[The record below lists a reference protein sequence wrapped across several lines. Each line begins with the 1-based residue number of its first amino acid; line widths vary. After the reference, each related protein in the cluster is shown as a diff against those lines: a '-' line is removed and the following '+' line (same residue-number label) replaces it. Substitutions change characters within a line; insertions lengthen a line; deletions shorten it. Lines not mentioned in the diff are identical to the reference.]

1 MVNVPKTRRTFCDG
15 KCRRHTM
22 HKVTQYKKARNRD
35 LRRVDDAM
43 TPNKKEKAKTTKKIV
58 LRMECTECK
67 HRKQLPIKRCK
78 HFELGGQKKTRG
90 QTENRRAVANILL
103 NIRRRMSYDS
113 FTSTGIYHLTPAAM
127 VVTIAYCDKPDE
139 ILHSFSKVGDSVCI
153 GRDKRKCKIA
163 LGVDAQGVSRV
174 HLKLELLSNGRL
186 FARDTS
192 TYGTGYDGGPLMVER
207 EKELKLSVVLQ
218 EFILL
223 PVFYVISLWKFIATG
238 LTMKDEFVSD
248 LNSSMNVNEIWM
260 QEQDRKLIAKLE
272 KEVKKLDRKSG
283 ENKSEV
289 STFTCTDCSEN
300 MGLVTRV
307 SLQCDSSKEFRQIMT
322 ESPVNDSILA
332 GAKEDETLDDID
344 AEKLSKPLFSSTQLT
359 SFQEILTKSVNERS
373 AAEENNIPIF
383 RAEQFSGLLESQ
395 DVSEKFCSLLF
406 KAMPKQ
412 KDLVP
417 PKVINRQDTI
427 ITRFISY
434 LDMNTAKKRSNQSNS
449 DETEIIAKH
458 VKMEIAEDGNERQGS
473 EKNENLIGSRT
484 ECEVSA
490 GEDDQ
495 PFGINVE
502 TLRMKLVSQL
512 FMPPKLKTV
521 EYKNLERPTL
531 TKIGSQSETNLWQEF
546 NCKRFR
552 KRDQLVLL
560 VLVKEITEA
569 AQGSHNACWLLHS
582 TITRIIGVTDLIDFK
597 QIA

>member
-1 MVNVPKTRRTFCDG
+1 
-15 KCRRHTM
+15 
-22 HKVTQYKKARNRD
+22 
-35 LRRVDDAM
+35 
-43 TPNKKEKAKTTKKIV
+43 
-58 LRMECTECK
+58 
-67 HRKQLPIKRCK
+67 
-78 HFELGGQKKTRG
+78 
-90 QTENRRAVANILL
+90 
-103 NIRRRMSYDS
+103 
-113 FTSTGIYHLTPAAM
+113 M

-218 EFILL
+218 IGSFFFIIKEMNIKKESIMNPFLKTVEIN
-223 PVFYVISLWKFIATG
+223 PRKRVAFKKATIIAEEECIVEKRRMIDNKMEKLVLGTKNSG
-238 LTMKDEFVSD
+238 REMARSMEMKDEFVSD

-260 QEQDRKLIAKLE
+260 QEQIVWMMFLKDRKLIAKLE

-307 SLQCDSSKEFRQIMT
+307 SLQCDSNNTSICDMVQETYFPVVDTSISSKRQIMT

-395 DVSEKFCSLLF
+395 D
-406 KAMPKQ
+406 
-412 KDLVP
+412 
-417 PKVINRQDTI
+417 VINRQDTI

-502 TLRMKLVSQL
+502 TLRMKLR
-512 FMPPKLKTV
+512 KTV

-552 KRDQLVLL
+552 K
-560 VLVKEITEA
+560 A

>member
-1 MVNVPKTRRTFCDG
+1 
-15 KCRRHTM
+15 
-22 HKVTQYKKARNRD
+22 
-35 LRRVDDAM
+35 
-43 TPNKKEKAKTTKKIV
+43 
-58 LRMECTECK
+58 
-67 HRKQLPIKRCK
+67 
-78 HFELGGQKKTRG
+78 
-90 QTENRRAVANILL
+90 
-103 NIRRRMSYDS
+103 
-113 FTSTGIYHLTPAAM
+113 M

-218 EFILL
+218 INPRKRVAFKKATI
-223 PVFYVISLWKFIATG
+223 IAEEECIVEKRRMIDNKMEKLVLGTKNSG
-238 LTMKDEFVSD
+238 REMARSMEMKDEFVSD

-502 TLRMKLVSQL
+502 TLRMKLR
-512 FMPPKLKTV
+512 KTV

-552 KRDQLVLL
+552 K
-560 VLVKEITEA
+560 A